1 MSGLRKVKRR
11 AVILIM
17 GYDATAALAQIY
29 SQQINSNVYAFV
41 STSKLAD
48 FHDMLG

>member
-1 MSGLRKVKRR
+1 
-11 AVILIM
+11 M

-29 SQQINSNVYAFV
+29 SQQNSNVCVFV